1 MFLKYV
7 VTSGSAAQIQNE
19 IGDLL
24 FGVITDTANCVYGT
38 ATLAGTG
45 PTAGTYTR
53 TSISTDTHLRFTKKH
68 CQFDAG
74 VFEPEIELQVFTD
87 PGNGTTLVV
96 RDKNSGNAQHTT
108 SFGQLSGAGSGP
120 TTVGSVHYFIM
131 NDTTF
136 VYSHQEGNQPIQTTE
151 IAITVFSDF
160 EKNDYDTYAIGEN
173 PLYYP
178 GGYFSSFC
186 EGAELVYN
194 TIANKNAMNVGRIQF
209 QNSATGQFGNSV
221 LSASYSSNYHY
232 WNYNGNPPGAYHT
245 IFPRPSLRIYKS
257 WGTNGHSVQM
267 IPVIYDGNMAGADSV
282 DYDALSTQVGYR
294 DARGY
299 SPFLNTYAITTA
311 TGVTGDYIE
320 TSDSTRYYIFGGHRL
335 GNGTGVSTMGTNHF
349 HLSNYAFPMDNVTIS

>member
-7 VTSGSAAQIQNE
+7 VTSGTDPQIQTE

-24 FGVITDTANCVYGT
+24 FGVITDPANCVYGT

-68 CQFDAG
+68 CQFVSG
-74 VFEPEIELQVFTD
+74 VFEPEIELQVFND
-87 PGNGTTLVV
+87 GGNYCTLVV
-96 RDKNSGNAQHTT
+96 RDKNGGNSQH
-108 SFGQLSGAGSGP
+108 SSYFGNINDSSVNANGVG
-120 TTVGSVHYFIM
+120 TVHHFII

-136 VYSHQEGNQPIQTTE
+136 VYSAQSGGGT
-151 IAITVFSDF
+151 IATRPVGTTVFSDF
-160 EKNDYDTYAIGEN
+160 EKNDYDAYAIGEN

-178 GGYFSSFC
+178 GGYFSTFC
-186 EGAELVYN
+186 QGPELIYN
-194 TIANKNAMNVGRIQF
+194 TITNKNGMNAGRIQF
-209 QNSATGQFGNSV
+209 QNAATGQFQNSS
-221 LSASYSSNYHY
+221 LYSSYTSNYHY
-232 WNYNGNPPGAYHT
+232 WNYNGNPPQSYHT

-257 WGTNGHSVQM
+257 WGPNGHSVQM
-267 IPVIYDGNMAGADSV
+267 IPVIYDGNMAAADSV
-282 DYDALSTQVGYR
+282 SYTDVTTAVGYR

-320 TSDSTRYYIFGGHRL
+320 TSDSTRYYIFGGHRQ
-335 GNGTGVSTMGTNHF
+335 GSATGYNMGSNHF
-349 HLSNYAFPMDNVTIS
+349 HLSNYAFPMNNVAIS